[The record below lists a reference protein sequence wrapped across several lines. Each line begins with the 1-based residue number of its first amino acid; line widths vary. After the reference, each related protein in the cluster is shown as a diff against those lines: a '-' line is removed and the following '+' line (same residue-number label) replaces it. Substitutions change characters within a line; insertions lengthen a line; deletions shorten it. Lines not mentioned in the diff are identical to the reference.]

1 MTDEQAPDQL
11 ATLVREYRP
20 RIRAYLGAAT
30 RNAADAEDLTQET
43 MLRAWR
49 GFSSLRE
56 PAAAPAWL
64 YRIATNL
71 ILERARAHTRRP
83 TFPADLADEPFPEA
97 ATDPDGQLLAEKREM
112 SACVQGLAASLTD
125 AQRAVLLLH
134 DGFSLT
140 NPEIAETLGCSLAA
154 VKIRLHRA
162 RSKMA
167 QLLEHR
173 CTIAPDARGVLV
185 CEPRMVR

>member
-1 MTDEQAPDQL
+1 MADDEDQL
-11 ATLVREYRP
+11 ATLLREYRP

-49 GFSSLRE
+49 GFPSLRE
-56 PAAAPAWL
+56 PTAAPAWL

-71 ILERARAHTRRP
+71 MLERARAHARRP
-83 TFPADLADEPFPEA
+83 TFPADLAAEPVSEA
-97 ATDPDGQLLAEKREM
+97 TSDDDGLLLVEKREM
-112 SACVQGLAASLTD
+112 SACVQGLAAGLTD

-134 DGFSLT
+134 DGFGLT
-140 NPEIAETLGCSLAA
+140 NPEIAEILDCSLAA

-162 RSKMA
+162 RTKMA
-167 QLLEHR
+167 QLLDHS
-173 CTIAPDARGVLV
+173 CAIGSDARGVLV
-185 CEPRMVR
+185 CEPRSAP